1 MQQILISFDVMI
13 EWITIISLILFGLI
27 LLVVEIIF
35 IPGTTVVGL
44 IGFVIIVVGV
54 GLSFNYFG
62 STAGWSTVA
71 GATVTSALVFHYSL
85 KSSVWGRFALK
96 STSLGKVNEEEVK
109 ELSPGQEGVTV
120 SALRPVGKAEL
131 ANRTYE
137 VKTIGSFVETGT
149 KIRIIKIL
157 SNQIIVEPTT

>member
-1 MQQILISFDVMI
+1 MI
-13 EWITIISLILFGLI
+13 EWFTVISLILFGLV

-35 IPGTTVVGL
+35 IPGTTLVGL
-44 IGFVIIVVGV
+44 IGFVIMAVGV

-62 STAGWSTVA
+62 STAGWSTLA
-71 GATVTSALVFHYSL
+71 GAAFTSGLVLYYSF
-85 KSSVWGRFALK
+85 KSNVWGRFALT
-96 STSLGKVNEEEVK
+96 STSSGKVNEGEVE
-109 ELSPGQEGVTV
+109 ELSPGLEGITV

-137 VKTIGSFVETGT
+137 VKTIGLFVETGT

>member
-1 MQQILISFDVMI
+1 MI
-13 EWITIISLILFGLI
+13 EWFTVISLVLFGLI

-44 IGFVIIVVGV
+44 IGIIIMAVGV

-62 STAGWSTVA
+62 SAAGWSTVA
-71 GATVTSALVFHYSL
+71 GASVTSGLVLYYAF
-85 KSSVWGRFALK
+85 KSNVWGRFALK
-96 STSLGKVNEEEVK
+96 STSSSKVNEGEVL
-109 ELSPGQEGVTV
+109 ELSPGQEGITV
-120 SALRPVGKAEL
+120 SALRPIGKAEL

>member
-1 MQQILISFDVMI
+1 MI
-13 EWITIISLILFGLI
+13 EWFTVISLVLFGLI

-44 IGFVIIVVGV
+44 IGIIIMAVGV

-71 GATVTSALVFHYSL
+71 GTSVTSGLVLYYSF
-85 KSSVWGRFALK
+85 KSNVWGRFALK
-96 STSLGKVNEEEVK
+96 STSSSKVNEGEVL
-109 ELSPGQEGVTV
+109 ELSPGQEGITV
-120 SALRPVGKAEL
+120 SALRPIGKAEL

-149 KIRIIKIL
+149 KIRIVKIL

>member
-1 MQQILISFDVMI
+1 MI
-13 EWITIISLILFGLI
+13 EWLTVISLILFGLI

-44 IGFVIIVVGV
+44 VGFVIMAVGV

-62 STAGWSTVA
+62 STAGWGTFA
-71 GATVTSALVFHYSL
+71 GASVTSGLMLYYSF
-85 KSSVWGRFALK
+85 KSNVWGRFALK
-96 STSLGKVNEEEVK
+96 STSSSKVNEGEVE
-109 ELSPGQEGVTV
+109 ELSPGLEGMTI

-131 ANRTYE
+131 ANKTYE

-149 KIRIIKIL
+149 KIRIVKIL

>member
-1 MQQILISFDVMI
+1 MI
-13 EWITIISLILFGLI
+13 EWFTVISLILFGLV

-35 IPGTTVVGL
+35 IPGTTIVGL
-44 IGFVIIVVGV
+44 IGFVIMAVGV

-62 STAGWSTVA
+62 STAGWSTFA
-71 GATVTSALVFHYSL
+71 GAAVTSGLVLYYSF
-85 KSSVWGRFALK
+85 KSNVWGRFALK
-96 STSLGKVNEEEVK
+96 STSLGKVNEGEAE
-109 ELSPGQEGVTV
+109 ELSPGLEGVTV

-137 VKTIGSFVETGT
+137 VKTIGSFVEVGT
-149 KIRIIKIL
+149 KVRIIKIL

>member
-1 MQQILISFDVMI
+1 MI
-13 EWITIISLILFGLI
+13 EWIIVISLVVFGLV

-35 IPGTTVVGL
+35 IPGTTLVGL
-44 IGFVIIVVGV
+44 IGIVIMAVGV
-54 GLSFNYFG
+54 ALSFNYFG
-62 STAGWSTVA
+62 STVGWSTVG
-71 GATVTSALVFHYSL
+71 GATVASGLVLYYSF
-85 KSSVWGRFALK
+85 KSNVWGRFALK
-96 STSLGKVNEEEVK
+96 STSSSKVNEGELK
-109 ELSPGQEGVTV
+109 ELTAGLEGVTI

-131 ANRTYE
+131 ANKTYE